1 MRLAY
6 RPRQHAHVAELKVLS
21 LETES
26 LSGPRLLENLDRLQ
40 RTAESLRARHAE
52 ALELLGAVAEPNPE
66 PKPAARDYVDE
77 GCVLGQL
84 QRMPKR
90 REQDVGADADSRR
103 ARGDSGS
110 GGRQR
115 GQIAVV
121 GEVMFGEP
129 NGIEAELLG
138 RLNLRQRLV
147 IKFAKRKR
155 RTGRIAEIELIA
167 NFHLAHDSPRGR
179 DPQSFLR
186 LRGAD

>member
-6 RPRQHAHVAELKVLS
+6 RPRQHAHVAELEILS

-26 LSGPRLLENLDRLQ
+26 LCGPRLLENLDRLQ
-40 RTAESLRARHAE
+40 CAAKSLRAGYAE
-52 ALELLGAVAEPNPE
+52 ALEFLGAVAEPNPE
-66 PKPAARDYVDE
+66 PKPAARDRVDE

-90 REQDVGADADSRR
+90 REQDVGADANSRR
-103 ARGDSGS
+103 SRCDSGS

-138 RLNLRQRLV
+138 RLNLRQRFV
-147 IKFAKRKR
+147 IEIAKRQR
-155 RTGRIAEIELIA
+155 RTGR
-167 NFHLAHDSPRGR
+167 
-179 DPQSFLR
+179 
-186 LRGAD
+186 

>member
-6 RPRQHAHVAELKVLS
+6 RPRQHAHVAELEVLS

-110 GGRQR
+110 GGHQR

-138 RLNLRQRLV
+138 RLNLRQRFV
-147 IKFAKRKR
+147 IELSKRQR

-167 NFHLAHDSPRGR
+167 NFHLTHDSPHG
-179 DPQSFLR
+179 
-186 LRGAD
+186 

>member
-1 MRLAY
+1 MRFAY
-6 RPRQHAHVAELKVLS
+6 RPRQHAHVAQLEILS

-26 LSGPRLLENLDRLQ
+26 LPGPRPLENLDRLQ

-66 PKPAARDYVDE
+66 PQPAARDYVDE

-84 QRMPKR
+84 QRMPER
-90 REQDVGADADSRR
+90 REQDVGAHADSRR

-110 GGRQR
+110 GGRQG

-138 RLNLRQRLV
+138 RLNLRQRFA
-147 IKFAKRKR
+147 IKLSKRKR
-155 RTGRIAEIELIA
+155 RTGRITEIELVA
-167 NFHLAHDSPRGR
+167 NFHFAHNSPHG
-179 DPQSFLR
+179 
-186 LRGAD
+186 